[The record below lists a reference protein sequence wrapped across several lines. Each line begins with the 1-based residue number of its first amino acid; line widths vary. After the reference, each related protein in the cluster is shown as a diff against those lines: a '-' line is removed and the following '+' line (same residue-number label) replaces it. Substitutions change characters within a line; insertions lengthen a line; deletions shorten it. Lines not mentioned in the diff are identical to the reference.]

1 MIGVKFGSYDSYNS
15 WNLFLKEKPK
25 ISSPELQTYMVEIPG
40 RNGQL
45 DLTDSV
51 FGGVKYKD
59 REIKMAFLSYAE
71 QAQWATIVENMMASL
86 HGKKM
91 QIVLPDDPNY
101 YYYGRMVVEPDYG
114 RHVLTVKVTATVE
127 PYKTSING
135 GVKKL

>member
-1 MIGVKFGSYDSYNS
+1 MIGVKFGNYDSYNT
-15 WNLFLKEKPK
+15 WNLFLKDNPK

-40 RNGQL
+40 RSGQL

-59 REIKMAFLSYAE
+59 REIKMSFMSYAA
-71 QAQWATIVENMMASL
+71 QDQWAAIVEGMMSSL

-91 QIVLPDDPNY
+91 QIILPNDDAY
-101 YYYGRMVVEPDYG
+101 YYYGRMVVEPEYG

-127 PYKTSING
+127 PYKTAVYG

>member
-1 MIGVKFGSYDSYNS
+1 MIGVKFGNYDSYDS
-15 WNLFLKEKPK
+15 WNLFLKENPK

-40 RNGQL
+40 RSGQL

-59 REIKMAFLSYAE
+59 REIKMSFLSYA
-71 QAQWATIVENMMASL
+71 AQELWAAIVEEMMSSL

-91 QIVLPDDPNY
+91 RIILPDDPSY

-114 RHVLTVKVTATVE
+114 RHVLTIKVTATVE
-127 PYKTSING
+127 PYKTSINE

>member
-1 MIGVKFGSYDSYNS
+1 MDGVKFGSYDSYNN
-15 WNLFLKEKPK
+15 WNLFLKENPK
-25 ISSPELQTYMVEIPG
+25 ISSPELKTYMVEIPG

-59 REIKMAFLSYAE
+59 REIKLAFLSYAVQE
-71 QAQWATIVENMMASL
+71 QWASIVESMMESL

-91 QIVLPDDPNY
+91 RIILPDDPSY

-114 RHVLTVKVTATVE
+114 RHVLTIKVTATVE
-127 PYKTSING
+127 PYKTSINE

>member
-25 ISSPELQTYMVEIPG
+25 ISSPELQTYVVEIPG

-59 REIKMAFLSYAE
+59 REIKMTFLSYAV
-71 QAQWATIVENMMASL
+71 QAQWATIAENMMASL
-86 HGKKM
+86 HGRKM

-114 RHVLTVKVTATVE
+114 RHVLTIKVTATVE